1 MARPRLRLTGACLLL
16 LRPAAA
22 QEDYPPNP
30 PMAPPTLALF
40 AVLPTE
46 GGISSVDNCTAEIE
60 GDWDQYAIESKI
72 FDPFCS
78 RTGADCSDTCRKVGS
93 LKADCLAEPE
103 LKVYGVHTKI
113 GFCNSCYN
121 ESIKENKTLGH
132 HCREGKLEPCVRR
145 AALLESR
152 RPASDPSRPLPPP
165 PLSRRCAA
173 C

>member
-1 MARPRLRLTGACLLL
+1 
-16 LRPAAA
+16 
-22 QEDYPPNP
+22 
-30 PMAPPTLALF
+30 MAPPTLALF